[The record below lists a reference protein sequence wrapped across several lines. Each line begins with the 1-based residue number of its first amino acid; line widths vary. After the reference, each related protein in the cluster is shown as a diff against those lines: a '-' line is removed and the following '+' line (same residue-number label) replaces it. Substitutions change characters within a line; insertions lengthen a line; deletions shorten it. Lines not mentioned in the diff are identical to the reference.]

1 MAAKTLTLV
10 PNHACLCLRMSI
22 FSLFLPLASL
32 GLSLSLNNSLNLVKF
47 IYDFKTFECQM
58 F

>member
-10 PNHACLCLRMSI
+10 PNHACLRLRMSIFRSI

-32 GLSLSLNNSLNLVKF
+32 GLSLSLNNS
-47 IYDFKTFECQM
+47 
-58 F
+58 